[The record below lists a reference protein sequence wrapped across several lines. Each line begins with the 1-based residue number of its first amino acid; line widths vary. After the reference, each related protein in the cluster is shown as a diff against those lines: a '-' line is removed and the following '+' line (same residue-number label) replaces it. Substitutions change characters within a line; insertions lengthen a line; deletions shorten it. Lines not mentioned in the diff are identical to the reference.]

1 LLDNKRKVL
10 LQWIN
15 INNLYWDILLANSE
29 FLELLIENLDKF
41 NWALLSENPNAI
53 KILEKNQNK
62 NKLE

>member
-1 LLDNKRKVL
+1 MLDNKRKVL